1 MKRLLGARR
10 TFPRPPEES
19 KMNLPSIPEEAMVA
33 ISSAVRDRHPI
44 SNLEELGIG
53 QRMINLLQTN
63 GIHDMN
69 DLMHKNKDELL
80 KMQNFGQ
87 KQLQLLFD
95 ALSKYHSLS
104 DF

>member
-1 MKRLLGARR
+1 
-10 TFPRPPEES
+10 
-19 KMNLPSIPEEAMVA
+19 MNLPSISKDAMVA
-33 ISSAVRDRHPI
+33 ISVAVRERHPI
-44 SNLEELGIG
+44 SNLEELGVG

-69 DLMHKNKDELL
+69 DLMHKEKDHLL

-87 KQLQLLFD
+87 KQLHLLFD

>member
-1 MKRLLGARR
+1 MA
-10 TFPRPPEES
+10 
-19 KMNLPSIPEEAMVA
+19 A
-33 ISSAVRDRHPI
+33 ISVAVNERHPI
-44 SNLEELGIG
+44 SNLEELGVG

-63 GIHDMN
+63 GVNDMN
-69 DLMHKNKDELL
+69 DLMHKEKDQLL

-87 KQLQLLFD
+87 KQLHLLFD